1 MIGDFFYEAWYLS
14 LRTLRRFF
22 RVPANWIGIIFF
34 PLIQLFVFSQLFK
47 DIIQLPG
54 FRSSGSGS
62 YLAYLAPGQ
71 IAFTAFFAVAWSGSA
86 ILVEYRNGYMDKLR
100 ATPIFRVSILVGE
113 LAPLF
118 IESAIM
124 AGGILLLSVLLGA
137 TIKTGLIG
145 AALILVLSGLFGM
158 AWAGHR
164 HAFARLFSNRLHVD
178 RVCAAGVDARLA
190 ADREQLE
197 SDYIPDRSDSSPHG
211 ERL

>member
-1 MIGDFFYEAWYLS
+1 MIRDFFYETWYLG

-22 RVPANWIGIIFF
+22 RVPANWIGIILF

-54 FRSSGSGS
+54 FRSSGSPPPPP
-62 YLAYLAPGQ
+62 YLAPGQ

-100 ATPIFRVSILVGE
+100 STPIYRISILVGE

-124 AGGILLLSVLLGA
+124 AGGVLGVGRVLGA
-137 TIKTGLIG
+137 ARNNGRISA
-145 AALILVLSGLFGM
+145 AALL
-158 AWAGHR
+158 
-164 HAFARLFSNRLHVD
+164 
-178 RVCAAGVDARLA
+178 C
-190 ADREQLE
+190 
-197 SDYIPDRSDSSPHG
+197 SS
-211 ERL
+211 RCV

>member
-1 MIGDFFYEAWYLS
+1 MLAAFFYETWHQGV
-14 LRTLRRFF
+14 RCTRRFF
-22 RVPANWIGIIFF
+22 RVPANWISIIFF

-54 FRSSGSGS
+54 FRAGGNGS

-71 IAFTAFFAVAWSGSA
+71 IAFTAFFAVAWSGSS

-100 ATPIFRVSILVGE
+100 ATPIRRVSILFGE

-124 AGGILLLSVLLGA
+124 AGGILLLRVLLVA

-145 AALILVLSGLFGM
+145 AGLILALSGLIGIE
-158 AWAGHR
+158 WAR
-164 HAFARLFSNRLHVD
+164 TLLVSAR
-178 RVCAAGVDARLA
+178 
-190 ADREQLE
+190 
-197 SDYIPDRSDSSPHG
+197 
-211 ERL
+211 